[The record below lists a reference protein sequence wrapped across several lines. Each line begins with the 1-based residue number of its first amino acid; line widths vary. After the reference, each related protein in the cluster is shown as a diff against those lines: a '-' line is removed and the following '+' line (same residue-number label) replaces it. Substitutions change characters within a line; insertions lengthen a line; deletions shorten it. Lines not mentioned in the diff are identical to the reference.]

1 MLQMKRFAFILFL
14 TCCYHLGFAQLKDIK
29 ILIPKQF
36 GYSTYEFVKFIDNEK
51 YFVVCAQS
59 LAVFNT
65 ETCEIIDEIELISN
79 ARNLS
84 VSDDGKLILFTIG
97 NELNIYSFI
106 NQKLQLVF
114 KTQSI
119 ELLKGLPNGEIY
131 KAVDFSICFFTDVP
145 NQIYASIGSFSM
157 LFDFQ
162 QKKVIGSH
170 VFKLGDYV
178 IHGGKQDRRS
188 TAVLTIMSGTNT
200 SVIKQSLTNLDNIS
214 TVMAN
219 IGMVNKSKIHDS
231 LLMCFAA
238 DKYFILNIDNGKIV
252 HEVRVPRQKYD
263 PTIWTDKKYFN
274 EQNKR
279 TSFTQPD
286 TINFGPEDY
295 VLDVDYNS
303 KNGSAYFVTS
313 KEIKVI
319 DLKTKKGKGVK
330 PPYSYNLK
338 ISNSGNR
345 MVVNGYVNGF
355 AIMVFDPSDMKQISE
370 RVSQTTPFYEVK
382 MSPNNRWMVTRGIAS
397 VSIWDMNAVTKYAD
411 IKDETKKDSIINVY
425 NYQFL
430 NDSEVVVSIGGSYK
444 KVQLKIYNIHKRRF
458 TRLIKETGF
467 TYTSGFMNNEF
478 YYCDYTTLHILNL
491 KTMAEEKYEGMFSL
505 AAVPQYNIINFTS
518 NLVFIPDA
526 GKFKIVNRN
535 TKKNV
540 YESSVWGMQVR
551 FVFSPD
557 EKFAFTTSV
566 IDTKKT
572 INGNTIDMQSNAI
585 VRIDLEKKQ
594 IVNHYAETY
603 LAYDF
608 KIKDN
613 GKSIGI
619 WYVKYDIEHF
629 NDSLKEVL
637 YTLYDIET
645 AKVISTK
652 TITQGKDIVSFN
664 QASESGKY
672 FALGTHNGNN
682 LKLFD
687 DKGDLIMD
695 LSYLKISIPELF
707 FNENTDRLII
717 TSKVVDLA
725 TFIDIKNRKLIG
737 QMANARNDQYFLVT
751 SDLHYMGSKEF
762 IKNIRFK
769 YKTEMFS
776 FEQFDAQLNQPHKVL
791 RAFGCKDTIL
801 IKAYETA
808 YLKRLKLL
816 GLKADN
822 ELNFASL
829 PTIQFVTVEND
840 KPNWVKFNISAS
852 KGKNKLLKLE
862 VYNNG
867 TLVHSEIITKEQEN
881 KFDKTLMFETTSGIN
896 RYEFIVK
903 DEEGGESPRITRF
916 YNNTSLVKPNLYLA
930 VIASEKF
937 KNNKYDLSYAVK
949 DASDMAKAMANS
961 KSFDK
966 IEIKKMFNQSFTID
980 SLVGLNSFF
989 SKAGVNDVVM
999 VFFAGHGYLD
1009 DDLSYY
1015 FPTYYTDF
1023 SDPKINSVAYKS
1035 FEKMFQS
1042 IKPIRKL
1049 MFIDACFSGEVDEEG
1064 LFNDGNGNSS
1074 KDTTRASSSFAF
1086 AQSTALEMS
1095 KAIFSDLRQNSGAT
1109 IISSAGGTEAAFEG
1123 EKWNNGLFT
1132 HCVLEG
1138 ISNYKADK
1146 NHDGKV
1152 MLSELQHFV
1161 ADEVYKLSE
1170 GKQSPTYRMEN
1181 TVLDYELW

>member
-1 MLQMKRFAFILFL
+1 MKRLAGIFFLILLSKF
-14 TCCYHLGFAQLKDIK
+14 TFSQLEDIK
-29 ILIPKQF
+29 ILIPKQM
-36 GYSTYEFVKFIDNEK
+36 GYSVYEYVRFIDNDK

-59 LAVFNT
+59 LAIFNT
-65 ETCEIIDEIELISN
+65 ETSEIVDEVELISN

-84 VSDDGKLILFTIG
+84 VSKDGKLILFTIG
-97 NELNIYSFI
+97 NELFIYSFI
-106 NQKLQLVF
+106 NQKLQLTF
-114 KTQSI
+114 KTKSI
-119 ELLKGLPNGEIY
+119 ELLKDLPNGDIY
-131 KAVDFSICFFTDVP
+131 KAVDFSICFFTDEP
-145 NQIYASIGSFSM
+145 NQLYASIGSFSV

-162 QKKVIGSH
+162 KAKVVRSH
-170 VFKLGDYV
+170 SFKLGDYV
-178 IHGGKQDRRS
+178 IHGGSQDRRNS
-188 TAVLTIMSGTNT
+188 AVLAIMSGTNT
-200 SVIKQSLTNLDNIS
+200 SIIKQSLSNLETITPVLS
-214 TVMAN
+214 N
-219 IGMVNKSKIHDS
+219 IGSVYKVKIHDS
-231 LLMCFAA
+231 LLMCFSA
-238 DKYFILNIDNGKIV
+238 DKYFILNLDNNKIV

-263 PTIWTDKKYFN
+263 PTIWPDKKYFN

-279 TSFTQPD
+279 TSFTLPD
-286 TINFGPEDY
+286 TVNFGPEDY
-295 VLDVDYNS
+295 VMDVDYNS
-303 KNGSAYFVTS
+303 KNGKAYFVTS

-319 DLKTKKGKGVK
+319 DLKTKKGKGYK
-330 PPYSYNLK
+330 PPYMYNLK

-345 MVVNGYVNGF
+345 MIVNGYTTAF
-355 AIMVFDPSDMKQISE
+355 TLMVYDPIEMSLISE

-382 MSPNNRWMVTRGIAS
+382 MSANNRWMVTRGLTS
-397 VSIWDMNAVTKYAD
+397 VSIWDMNTVTKYTD
-411 IKDETKKDSIINVY
+411 LKVESKKDSIMNIFG
-425 NYQFL
+425 YQFL
-430 NDSEVVVSIGGSYK
+430 NDSELVVSLGGEYK
-444 KVQLKIYNIHKRRF
+444 KVQLKIYNIHKKKF
-458 TRLIKETGF
+458 TRLIKQTGF
-467 TYTSGFMNNEF
+467 TYASGFMNNEF
-478 YYCDYTTLHILNL
+478 YYCDYTSITIINL
-491 KTMAEEKYEGMFSL
+491 KTMAEEKYEGMFSM
-505 AAVPQYNIINFTS
+505 AALPQYNVVNFTN
-518 NLVFIPDA
+518 NLVFIPEA
-526 GKFKIVNRN
+526 GKFKILNRK
-535 TKKNV
+535 TKKVV
-540 YESSVWGMQVR
+540 YENSSWGMQVR

-572 INGNTIDMQSNAI
+572 FGGNTVDMQSNAI
-585 VRIDLEKKQ
+585 VRIDLEKKE

-608 KIKDN
+608 KVKDN

-637 YTLYDIET
+637 YTLYDVET

-664 QASESGKY
+664 QTSETGKY
-672 FALGTHNGNN
+672 FAIGTHAGNN

-695 LSYLKISIPELF
+695 LSYLNISLPELF
-707 FNENTDRLII
+707 FNESTERLVIA
-717 TSKVVDLA
+717 SKVVDIA
-725 TFIDIKNRKLIG
+725 TFIDIKNKKLIG
-737 QMANARNDQYFLVT
+737 KMANARNDQYFLVT

-769 YKTEMFS
+769 YKSEMFS

-791 RAFGCKDTIL
+791 RAFGCKDSTL
-801 IKAYETA
+801 IKAYESA
-808 YLKRLKLL
+808 YTKRMKLLRLKV
-816 GLKADN
+816 GVG
-822 ELNFASL
+822 LNFASL
-829 PTIQFVTVEND
+829 PTIQFVKMEND

-852 KGKNKLLKLE
+852 KGNAKLARLE

-867 TLVHSEIITKEQEN
+867 TLVYEEAIPKEQESM
-881 KFDKTLMFETTSGIN
+881 FDKTLLFETTSGIN

-903 DEEGGESPRITRF
+903 DELGGESPRIARF
-916 YNNTSLVKPNLYLA
+916 FNNTNAIKSNLYLV

-949 DASDMAKAMANS
+949 DANDVANTMVNS
-961 KSFDK
+961 KSFGK
-966 IEIKKMFNQSFTID
+966 VEVKKMFNQAFNVD
-980 SLVGLNSFF
+980 SLASLNNFF
-989 SKAGVNDVVM
+989 SKAGINDVVM

-1035 FEKMFQS
+1035 FEKMFQNM
-1042 IKPIRKL
+1042 KPIRKL

-1064 LFNDGNGNSS
+1064 LFNENNTTG
-1074 KDTTRASSSFAF
+1074 KDTTRSSTSLVF

-1095 KAIFSDLRQNSGAT
+1095 KAIFSDIRQSSGAT

-1132 HCVLEG
+1132 HCLLEG
-1138 ISNYKADK
+1138 ISNYKADS